1 MIDPEH
7 LSRRQDTDLVMASE
21 ARPSMDH
28 FVPRDDGSKVNGDDG
43 LNVNGDTG
51 QPSLRAKRGNP

>member
-1 MIDPEH
+1 
-7 LSRRQDTDLVMASE
+7 MASE